1 MSSTERLDY
10 IGTVKLAIQ
19 IEKLMLSPFSCIKY
33 QIHVRFC
40 EESLT
45 INAVL

>member
-19 IEKLMLSPFSCIKY
+19 IEKLFLTVKSCGKNILDVKP
-33 QIHVRFC
+33 IFLHKIPDTC
-40 EESLT
+40 
-45 INAVL
+45 